1 MAAGEGVKLIGYWAS
16 PYALRVEWAL
26 KLKGI
31 EYEYVDE
38 DLSNKSALLLQC
50 NPVHKKIP
58 VLVHDGKPVA
68 ESLVII
74 EYVDEVWKEKYPL
87 LPRDPCERA
96 KARFWAKFADE
107 KCVPALMATF
117 TKQGEEQEKSAKE
130 AREILKTL
138 ESGLEGKPFFGGETI
153 GFVDIS
159 AAWIGIWAKINED
172 IVNIKLVDEKTMP
185 LLCVWFQH
193 VLENPII
200 KECLPPREKLL
211 EHIKGFHR
219 RLMAAST

>member
-1 MAAGEGVKLIGYWAS
+1 MAAGEGVKLIGHLAS

-31 EYEYVDE
+31 EYEYIHE

-50 NPVHKKIP
+50 NP
-58 VLVHDGKPVA
+58 
-68 ESLVII
+68 
-74 EYVDEVWKEKYPL
+74 
-87 LPRDPCERA
+87 
-96 KARFWAKFADE
+96 
-107 KCVPALMATF
+107 CVPALLATF

-130 AREILKTL
+130 AQEILKTL

-159 AAWIGIWAKINED
+159 AAWIEIWTKINEE
-172 IVNIKLVDEKTMP
+172 ITNIKLVDEKTMP

-200 KECLPPREKLL
+200 KECLPPREKLV
-211 EHIKGFHR
+211 EHIKGFR
-219 RLMAAST
+219 SRSMAAST

>member
-1 MAAGEGVKLIGYWAS
+1 VKLIGYWAS
-16 PYALRVEWAL
+16 PYALRVKWAL

-31 EYEYVDE
+31 EYEYVEE
-38 DLSNKSALLLQC
+38 DLKNKSALLLQC

-87 LPRDPCERA
+87 LPQDPCERA

-107 KCVPALMATF
+107 KCVTALQATF
-117 TKQGEEQEKSAKE
+117 TSQGEEQEKSVKE
-130 AREILKTL
+130 AQENLKTL

-159 AAWIGIWAKINED
+159 AAWMGIWAKITED
-172 IVNIKLVDEKTMP
+172 IVNIKLVDEEKMP
-185 LLCVWFQH
+185 LLSVWFQQ

-200 KECLPPREKLL
+200 KDCLPPREKLID
-211 EHIKGFHR
+211 HMNGFHKVL
-219 RLMAAST
+219 LMAAST

>member
-1 MAAGEGVKLIGYWAS
+1 M
-16 PYALRVEWAL
+16 
-26 KLKGI
+26 KGI
-31 EYEYVDE
+31 EYEYIHE
-38 DLSNKSALLLQC
+38 DLPNKSALLLQC
-50 NPVHKKIP
+50 NPVHKKLP

-87 LPRDPCERA
+87 LPQDPYERA

-107 KCVPALMATF
+107 KCVPAMFATF
-117 TKQGEEQEKSAKE
+117 YKQGEEQEKSAKE
-130 AREILKTL
+130 TQEHLKTL

-159 AAWIGIWAKINED
+159 VAWIVVWAQITGE
-172 IVNIKLVDEKTMP
+172 IVNIKLVDEERLP
-185 LLCVWFQH
+185 LLSVWFQQ
-193 VLENPII
+193 VLENPSI

-211 EHIKGFHR
+211 EHNRAFHKI
-219 RLMAAST
+219 LMAAST

>member
-1 MAAGEGVKLIGYWAS
+1 MAAGEGVKLIGCLVS
-16 PYALRVEWAL
+16 PLALRVEWAL

-74 EYVDEVWKEKYPL
+74 EYVDEVWKERYPL
-87 LPRDPCERA
+87 LPRDPSERA
-96 KARFWAKFADE
+96 KARFWAKFVDE
-107 KCVPALMATF
+107 KCVPALIAIF
-117 TKQGEEQEKSAKE
+117 SKQGEEQEKSAKE
-130 AREILKTL
+130 AQEILKTL

-159 AAWIGIWAKINED
+159 AAWIEIWAKITEE
-172 IVNIKLVDEKTMP
+172 IVNIKLVDEESMP
-185 LLCVWFQH
+185 LLCVWFEH

-211 EHIKGFHR
+211 EHIKGVHR
-219 RLMAAST
+219 RLG

>member
-1 MAAGEGVKLIGYWAS
+1 MFIGYWAS
-16 PYALRVEWAL
+16 PYAWRVEWAL

-31 EYEYVDE
+31 EYEYIEE
-38 DLSNKSALLLQC
+38 DLPNKSALLLQC
-50 NPVHKKIP
+50 NPVYKKLP
-58 VLVHDGKPVA
+58 VLIHDGKPVA

-87 LPRDPCERA
+87 LPRDPGERA

-107 KCVPALMATF
+107 KCVPAVMATF
-117 TKQGEEQEKSAKE
+117 TSQGEEQEKHAKE
-130 AREILKTL
+130 AQENLKTL

-159 AAWIGIWAKINED
+159 AAWIGIWAKITGE
-172 IVNIKLVDEKTMP
+172 IVSIKLVDEEKMP
-185 LLCVWFQH
+185 LLCAWLQG

-200 KECLPPREKLL
+200 KDCLPPGEKLL
-211 EHIKGFHR
+211 EHNRGFHR
-219 RLMAAST
+219 MLMGASST